1 MKTFKQKLL
10 YELLQTEVISD
21 VCRKKPWD
29 ISERAPEWVLDRLL
43 QSLDER
49 LGRSRSLFNSADI
62 GGGES
67 VQQGDLSFLDNVNNT
82 LVQHPDLTD
91 LVVTAMDTSSQM

>member
-1 MKTFKQKLL
+1 MKTIKKNLL
-10 YELLQTEVISD
+10 DELLRTEVKCTVS
-21 VCRKKPWD
+21 KKKTWD
-29 ISERAPEWVLDRLL
+29 TSERAPEWVLDRLL

-49 LGRSRSLFNSADI
+49 LGRSRSLFNSAEI